1 MSPKEVKMCKIVEQI
16 SHSLFYVSIFYF
28 KIKYKK
34 CDFTDMWERERE
46 RERVNKSIYPL
57 THEMLN
63 LDNYIFLLKKCA
75 TWPNRKLLYQK
86 FILIVKINKCKIMID
101 FSNLHQISVGCATYI
116 YIKYV
121 FEL

>member
-1 MSPKEVKMCKIVEQI
+1 MFQFFILK
-16 SHSLFYVSIFYF
+16 LN
-28 KIKYKK
+28 IKNAILLI
-34 CDFTDMWERERE
+34 CERERE

-101 FSNLHQISVGCATYI
+101 FSNLHQISVGCASYI
-116 YIKYV
+116 YIYI
-121 FEL
+121 